1 MLLLCGVCRCNPSTC
16 LQKTSIIIFLYYYNK
31 ILPSRIFHRSFTE
44 NFKSWDSNLLK
55 GFSTFTSLRSNFL
68 LVSKKTVLRA
78 QISVSNN
85 FGCFEKLWRSS
96 FVLCRWKIHIM
107 VFRWPTWI
115 FVSNLI
121 HFVQKHTFY
130 SRGSEGDFQRLR
142 VLSFD
147 PRANFASPLMFGFFS
162 NFS

>member
-1 MLLLCGVCRCNPSTC
+1 MENVSRFITIVINLVWNH
-16 LQKTSIIIFLYYYNK
+16 LQVIIPLFVVFGT
-31 ILPSRIFHRSFTE
+31 ILRIDQRVE
-44 NFKSWDSNLLK
+44 WARPLK
-55 GFSTFTSLRSNFL
+55 GFCQFTILRSNFL
-68 LVSKKTVLRA
+68 WVFKKTVLRA

-96 FVLCRWKIHIM
+96 FVLCRRKIHIM
-107 VFRWPTWI
+107 IFRWPTWI

-130 SRGSEGDFQRLR
+130 SRGSESDFQRLR

-147 PRANFASPLMFGFFS
+147 PRANFASPLMFGFFF

>member
-1 MLLLCGVCRCNPSTC
+1 MPKSPVTIVLSVLVCHTTAIGTDKCTDSRPKTMSGSHELCACCREAP
-16 LQKTSIIIFLYYYNK
+16 
-31 ILPSRIFHRSFTE
+31 
-44 NFKSWDSNLLK
+44 LK
-55 GFSTFTSLRSNFL
+55 GFCQFTILRSNFL
-68 LVSKKTVLRA
+68 WVLKKTVLRA

-107 VFRWPTWI
+107 IFRWPTWI

-130 SRGSEGDFQRLR
+130 SRGSESDFQRLR

>member
-1 MLLLCGVCRCNPSTC
+1 MPDIFWEVWMPNFGSEKITFFRFFMIRSCSTAW
-16 LQKTSIIIFLYYYNK
+16 YK
-31 ILPSRIFHRSFTE
+31 IP
-44 NFKSWDSNLLK
+44 LK
-55 GFSTFTSLRSNFL
+55 GFCQFTSLRSNFL
-68 LVSKKTVLRA
+68 WVFKKTVLRA

-85 FGCFEKLWRSS
+85 FWCFEKLWRSS
-96 FVLCRWKIHIM
+96 FVLCWWKIHIM

-121 HFVQKHTFY
+121 HFVQKHPFY
-130 SRGSEGDFQRLR
+130 SRGSESDFQRLR